1 MKRRRFLQILAAN
14 SVQPRATI
22 SSRSSPTRSRSAFC
36 TRCPTGSPS
45 HRAKAARGIA
55 TAPARPARM
64 TRLRM
69 AQCAAESDTVMISAA

>member
-55 TAPARPARM
+55 TARGGMWHATTVRNLIQRGGGMAGRM
-64 TRLRM
+64 
-69 AQCAAESDTVMISAA
+69 